1 MPNVINGTSTGS
13 GGLITTGDDS
23 GILNIQTNETTA
35 MSIDASQSVDFT
47 NNIDAPNTFGFKNR
61 IINGGMVIDQRNAGA
76 SVTPTNGQYL
86 VDRWAAGLSQA
97 SKFSAQQN
105 SGAVTPPLGYINYLG
120 IVSLS
125 AYAIGASDT
134 FFIRQAIEGLNVA
147 DLGWGTASAQ
157 TVTLSFWVRSSLTG
171 TFGGAVQNS
180 AASRN
185 YPFSYTII
193 SANTWEQKSITISG
207 DTTGTWLTTT
217 GIGLQLIVGLGI
229 GSTLSGTGG
238 AWTAS
243 NIISVT
249 GATSVV
255 GTNGATFYITG
266 VQLEKGTQATSFD
279 FRDYGRELIMCQRY
293 FQLAS
298 SIVGAG
304 TSATQVA
311 SSVPF
316 QVQMRGTPTLSTQG
330 VIQLTDGTADF
341 IQSAT
346 SISSLGTTSNGA
358 VFFIANFTSIVNNRF
373 YLGPRLSANTN
384 TVTLSAEL

>member
-1 MPNVINGTSTGS
+1 M
-13 GGLITTGDDS
+13 
-23 GILNIQTNETTA
+23 
-35 MSIDASQSVDFT
+35 
-47 NNIDAPNTFGFKNR
+47 
-61 IINGGMVIDQRNAGA
+61 
-76 SVTPTNGQYL
+76 
-86 VDRWAAGLSQA
+86 
-97 SKFSAQQN
+97 
-105 SGAVTPPLGYINYLG
+105 
-120 IVSLS
+120 
-125 AYAIGASDT
+125 
-134 FFIRQAIEGLNVA
+134 
-147 DLGWGTASAQ
+147 
-157 TVTLSFWVRSSLTG
+157 
-171 TFGGAVQNS
+171 
-180 AASRN
+180 
-185 YPFSYTII
+185 
-193 SANTWEQKSITISG
+193 
-207 DTTGTWLTTT
+207 
-217 GIGLQLIVGLGI
+217 QLIVGLGI